1 MHGLYQCGLYKHG
14 HNNSE
19 GCYSHQGRTDLFYL
33 HAYILCIHACLYC
46 AEFIS
51 RLMEACTNISK
62 INKYFKTQC
71 ESCPFQ
77 VHRIY
82 TMVKECIALLE
93 SHRKGISM
101 KRSPHTVQ
109 YSAAHTVATLSSAFL
124 SFGKELVHRQKK
136 TDKFMLSL
144 LLKVLC
150 SMEKR
155 LHFLHTHNSLRKKF
169 VQVFFL

>member
-101 KRSPHTVQ
+101 KHLPHTVQ
-109 YSAAHTVATLSSAFL
+109 YSAAHAVATLNCAFL
-124 SFGKELVHRQKK
+124 SF
-136 TDKFMLSL
+136 
-144 LLKVLC
+144 
-150 SMEKR
+150 
-155 LHFLHTHNSLRKKF
+155 
-169 VQVFFL
+169 